1 MITVIDNFLPTE
13 VFQAAHTET
22 KNCDFNPITSK
33 MQKEGFQWPGVRS
46 SALKTINPLL
56 DASITSALVSFYL
69 PFTNRPFNYTQFAH
83 LRVEKDNE
91 SDFIHTDIGDDFAWL
106 LYMSETNLDSG
117 TKFYTEDDY
126 EHNFVRFVQ
135 NRFIIFDC
143 RIKHMAFNNY
153 GKDFNDGRLTING
166 FASYSMEKK

>member
-13 VFQAAHTET
+13 VFQAAHNET
-22 KNCDFNPITSK
+22 KNCDFKAVTSE
-33 MQKEGFQWPGVRS
+33 MQKEGFNWPGVRS

-69 PFTNRPFNYTQFAH
+69 PFTNRAFNYTQYAH
-83 LRVEKDNE
+83 LRVGEDNE
-91 SDFIHTDIGDDFAWL
+91 SDFIHTDNGDDFAWL
-106 LYMSETNLDSG
+106 IYMSETNLDSG
-117 TKFYTEDDY
+117 TKFYTEDEY